1 MTNVTPTPYPLDT
14 LDLVLIHPQ
23 ARDLQHFDDVCC
35 PSEVITTPHGYKLV
49 GIEPEILEQVHGED
63 LEECWHYWVPSIASV
78 RHLTEAFFDM
88 DGTLIEEECLDE
100 LARELGLYDQMQA
113 ITRSAMEGK
122 LDFNTSFKTRM
133 ALLKGL
139 SEAKL
144 ANLAQ
149 RVHLRSGLVTLIGAL
164 KAHRVKTT
172 LISGGLTPIT
182 QRVAQRLKIDRV
194 FANNPGIEAG
204 HLTGEVFDPIVNGDF
219 KKSVVLNERHLNPH
233 GLFLGCGDGAND
245 VGFINACDVR
255 VGVLP
260 KPVLAQATHFHFDT
274 PEELEYLVDILG

>member
-1 MTNVTPTPYPLDT
+1 MQETPCALPIDT
-14 LDLVLIHPQ
+14 HHLVLIHPQ
-23 ARDLQHFDDVCC
+23 ARELQHWDDVCC
-35 PSEVITTPHGYKLV
+35 PLEVITTPHGYKLV
-49 GIEPEILEQVHGED
+49 GIESEILEQVNRED

-88 DGTLIEEECLDE
+88 DSTLIEEECLDE
-100 LARELGLYDQMQA
+100 LAREVGLFDQIEA
-113 ITRSAMEGK
+113 ITRLAMEGK
-122 LDFNTSFKTRM
+122 LDFNTAFKSRV

-139 SEAKL
+139 PEAHL

-149 RVHLRSGLVTLIGAL
+149 RVHPRAGLVSLLAQL

-172 LISGGLTPIT
+172 LISGGLTPIA

-194 FANNPGIEAG
+194 VANNVEIVAG
-204 HLTGEVFDPIVNGDF
+204 HLTGKVHDPIVNGEF
-219 KKSVVLNERHLNPH
+219 KKSVVLNERRLNPH

-245 VGFINACDVR
+245 VGFIGACDVR

-260 KPVLAQATHFHFDT
+260 KPILAQQTHFAFDT